1 MNNIKKIGLSALA
14 GSLVAIS
21 ANAAELAVSGSVE
34 LTYVDTGGD
43 AGNEVTGNSFG
54 ANSGITFSGSGDVG
68 FGTVSMTRAI
78 NDTNTGWGSSFQTL
92 DMGDMGIVSFDST
105 GGALVGLTAKD
116 DTLPTAYEESWTGVG
131 SSGVSGVGST
141 NVIGYRNTFEGVSIS
156 AGYTNGEGA
165 TSTGESAASGAGAHG
180 STADLHLEMNV
191 PELDGFTLG
200 LGISDSTASNKGA
213 GTSDTQ
219 TVQATATYTIG
230 PVALGYR
237 MAEVNDGLTGAADHA
252 VDAFSIAFNVN
263 DNFAIS
269 YGEVSNE
276 QKAIAATAA
285 VTNDI
290 KGYSAAYTMGAASI
304 RFNHSSSDNDAQ
316 GAAATHTVGANDET
330 TEISL
335 ALSF

>member
-1 MNNIKKIGLSALA
+1 
-14 GSLVAIS
+14 
-21 ANAAELAVSGSVE
+21 
-34 LTYVDTGGD
+34 
-43 AGNEVTGNSFG
+43 
-54 ANSGITFSGSGDVG
+54 
-68 FGTVSMTRAI
+68 MTRAI

-165 TSTGESAASGAGAHG
+165 TSTGESTSSGAGAHG

-191 PELDGFTLG
+191 PELEGFTLG
-200 LGISDSTASNKGA
+200 LGVSDSTASNT
-213 GTSDTQ
+213 GTGTADTQ

-237 MAEVNDGLTGAADHA
+237 MAEVDDGLAGAADHQ

-316 GAAATHTVGANDET
+316 GAAATHTVGVNDET